1 MSELPMNKP
10 NPFIPPLSRENLP
23 SFMQPAHDRALA
35 VRGDAT
41 FIDVMGHAP
50 DVFTWYGD
58 FYQRLFH
65 GGRVPVAMKELAR
78 YRLSTLHGCAFCNK
92 GNRLDAMAA
101 GLTQAQLA
109 AIDDAQAPCWSDA
122 ERAVIRLAEQMSL
135 GRSDGVVSPKLHE
148 ELTRHFDNEQILELG
163 VTMAVLTGMAKFLFA
178 FDLVERES
186 YCEFGR

>member
-1 MSELPMNKP
+1 MTQP
-10 NPFIPPLSRENLP
+10 NPFIKPLSREALP
-23 SFMQPAHDRALA
+23 DFMRAAHDRALA
-35 VRGDAT
+35 VRGDST

-50 DVFTWYGD
+50 GVFAWYGD

-65 GGRVPVAMKELAR
+65 GGRVPVVMKELAR

-101 GLTQAQLA
+101 GLSEAQIA
-109 AIDDAQAPCWSDA
+109 AIDDAEAACWSAA
-122 ERAVIRLAEQMSL
+122 ERAVICLAEEMSL
-135 GRSDGVVSPKLHE
+135 GKSDGVVSPELHA
-148 ELTRHFDNEQILELG
+148 ELACHFDNEQILELG

>member
-1 MSELPMNKP
+1 MNKP
-10 NPFIPPLSRENLP
+10 SPFIPPLSREDLP
-23 SFMQPAHDRALA
+23 PFMQPAHDRALA

-41 FIDVMGHAP
+41 FIDVMGYAP
-50 DVFTWYGD
+50 DVFAWYGD
-58 FYQRLFH
+58 FYQRMFH
-65 GGRVPVAMKELAR
+65 GGRVSVAMKELAR

-101 GLTQAQLA
+101 GLTEAQIA
-109 AIDDAQAPCWSDA
+109 AIDDVEAPCWSDA

-135 GRSDGVVSPKLHE
+135 GNSGGVVSPELHE
-148 ELTRHFDNEQILELG
+148 DLVRYFDNEQLLELG

>member
-1 MSELPMNKP
+1 MNKP
-10 NPFIPPLSRENLP
+10 NPFILPLSREQLP
-23 SFMQPAHDRALA
+23 EFMRPAHDRALA
-35 VRGDAT
+35 VRGDST
-41 FIDVMGHAP
+41 FIDVMGRAP
-50 DVFTWYGD
+50 GVFGWYAD

-101 GLTQAQLA
+101 GLSEAQLA
-109 AIDDAQAPCWSDA
+109 AIDDVDAACWSDA
-122 ERAVIRLAEQMSL
+122 ERAVIRLAEEMSL
-135 GRSDGVVSPKLHE
+135 GKPEGVLSEELHAA
-148 ELTRHFDNEQILELG
+148 LTRHFDDEQILELG